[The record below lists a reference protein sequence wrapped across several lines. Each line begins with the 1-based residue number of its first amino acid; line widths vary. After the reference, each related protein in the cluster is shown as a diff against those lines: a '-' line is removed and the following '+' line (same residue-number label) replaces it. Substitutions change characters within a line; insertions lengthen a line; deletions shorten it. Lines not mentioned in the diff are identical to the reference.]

1 MRGAP
6 RDLGGWRHL
15 VTHCQG
21 SALEMAVG
29 VVWGVCS
36 VSWWGSL
43 PTSQAVG
50 SEHGSGCGM
59 LLLGS
64 SPWRQGILCGPDG
77 ASGSS
82 LSPRAAAIL
91 LSPQPLGSP
100 WSKVSGKALL
110 CLLWSRSLGKMT
122 LTPPGKGGLI
132 LPQLTS
138 GICFGWEMSLDAVL
152 ASGTGVDPQYWQN
165 PWGRGTVLCPHQCYS
180 CSGQLGTLRQG
191 MG

>member
-1 MRGAP
+1 M
-6 RDLGGWRHL
+6 

-21 SALEMAVG
+21 SALEVAVG

-43 PTSQAVG
+43 PTSLAVG

-64 SPWRQGILCGPDG
+64 SPWRQGILCCPDG

-82 LSPRAAAIL
+82 LRPSCCRNPAEPTATWLPLVQGLWQSPAVPAL
-91 LSPQPLGSP
+91 EQ
-100 WSKVSGKALL
+100 VSGENDTDTPWERWPNPAPAHVRDLL
-110 CLLWSRSLGKMT
+110 RLGNEPGRCPGSRNRGRS
-122 LTPPGKGGLI
+122 
-132 LPQLTS
+132 S
-138 GICFGWEMSLDAVL
+138 VR
-152 ASGTGVDPQYWQN
+152 QN
-165 PWGRGTVLCPHQCYS
+165 PWGRGTVLCPHQCCS
-180 CSGQLGTLRQG
+180 CSGQLGTLRKC